1 MHQGRSARGGTGRE
15 EGCANSVHLGPGPS
29 LLLGSTAP
37 RSARCLEPHSDR
49 PTARQPASC
58 SAHQMATMLVRRHSV
73 GSADG
78 APSDARSAR
87 SIVPLIMMP
96 VLAAARDRGRWQ
108 TSQRPHGDLAATG
121 RPRDGSGGGGAAGD
135 PDAPGQHLAAVRRPR
150 PGRGAGSRADSPGGQ
165 DTASSAARP
174 SPSARCPGT
183 GPHWQSPVTV
193 LPNCTVQSW
202 VQSRGCPMHRRAG
215 HWRAIKVSATVAV
228 PDCRSARH

>member
-1 MHQGRSARGGTGRE
+1 MHQGRSALGGTGRE

-58 SAHQMATMLVRRHSV
+58 SAHQMATMFGAAVLSGLGRRCSRAV
-73 GSADG
+73 GR
-78 APSDARSAR
+78 RSAR

-108 TSQRPHGDLAATG
+108 TSQRPHGDLAAAG
-121 RPRDGSGGGGAAGD
+121 RPRDGSGGGGAVGD
-135 PDAPGQHLAAVRRPR
+135 PDAPGQWQRPAAPA
-150 PGRGAGSRADSPGGQ
+150 RGAGSRADSPGGQ
-165 DTASSAARP
+165 DTASSAA
-174 SPSARCPGT
+174 CPIAPCTAT
-183 GPHWQSPVTV
+183 GPPLAEPSHSG
-193 LPNCTVQSW
+193 NCTVQSW